1 MAKVINC
8 ECGYVVRGASDEEL
22 LQGAQAHMR
31 DAHPDMV
38 GKISDEDLLGMAE
51 EV

>member
-8 ECGYVVRGASDEEL
+8 TCGYVARGENDEELLADARRHIEDKHPDQVGKVSDEEL
-22 LQGAQAHMR
+22 LSQAQ
-31 DAHPDMV
+31 
-38 GKISDEDLLGMAE
+38 

>member
-8 ECGYVVRGASDEEL
+8 DCGYVVRGETDEEL
-22 LQGAQAHMR
+22 LAGAQAHISS
-31 DAHPDMV
+31 DHPDLV
-38 GKISDEDLLGMAE
+38 GTISDDDLLEMAE